1 MKIKLHTP
9 IAISEV
15 GHRARQEDSMCPMLD
30 ELSSTNRVFVVC
42 DGLGGHEHG
51 DVASATV
58 AHALHEKMN
67 TAIAKDK
74 VRGYDVTEAVKYAH
88 SKLHETALRFGSTS
102 KPMGT
107 TMAMLVFA
115 SNGVIAAHIGDSR
128 IYHIRCGAKHVLYR
142 SRDHSLVNDLFLAGK
157 LTRDEAE
164 SSPKKNMLT
173 RAMLP
178 PPFREQT
185 ADMAFITRIEAG
197 DYFLLCSDGVSGALT
212 DDKLLEVL
220 NDSSKGNA
228 EKMAT
233 IQMLAQTCDDNRTAI
248 LLQVESVDHES
259 DEKLLNDN
267 EMLMCDKMVFEPVM
281 PRAEAS
287 SASKPSPKPKPKTQP
302 AQPKSDSGATPVAP
316 VIPPVPVE
324 EQSPAQD
331 IQDVDEND
339 IEHIEEIPPVP
350 DDEDNPEQS
359 SDDEKEVTFAIKKLT
374 LKRMLWIGIAALLL
388 IAACCLLLFLPKSK
402 TPDVKKST
410 KDSLPDPDV
419 TIDSVIPEVPTDTFD
434 VGTDVP
440 VPPVGAPSIDYP
452 TGSGVSVPSST
463 SHYNYDEYE
472 NYDNGENSGGSVET
486 PENTPATN
494 PEPAPAARPDVPR
507 PAAQQS
513 VPRPEGSSNRN
524 VSVPPPPRRPA
535 RPVETP

>member
-1 MKIKLHTP
+1 MKINLHTP

-30 ELSSTNRVFVVC
+30 ELSSTSRVFVVC

-67 TAIAKDK
+67 KAIAEGK

-88 SKLHETALRFGSTS
+88 SKLHETALRFGASS

-115 SNGVIAAHIGDSR
+115 DNGVIAAHIGDSR
-128 IYHIRCGAKHVLYR
+128 IYHIRCGAKHVIYR

-212 DDKLLEVL
+212 DEKLLEVL

-228 EKMAT
+228 EKMAA
-233 IQMLAQTCDDNRTAI
+233 IQMLAQASDDNRTAI
-248 LLQVESVDHES
+248 LLQVESVAHEP

-281 PRAEAS
+281 PLAETPA
-287 SASKPSPKPKPKTQP
+287 APKPSPKPKAKP

-324 EQSPAQD
+324 EQQPEQD
-331 IQDVDEND
+331 IQDVDEDD

-350 DDEDNPEQS
+350 EVGDNPEQS
-359 SDDEKEVTFAIKKLT
+359 SEDEKEVTFAVKKLT

-402 TPDVKKST
+402 TADVKKGT

-452 TGSGVSVPSST
+452 TGSGVNVPSST

-486 PENTPATN
+486 PENPPATN

-513 VPRPEGSSNRN
+513 VPQPEGSSNRGR
-524 VSVPPPPRRPA
+524 SVPPPPRRPA